1 MCKIN
6 QLHRDLPL
14 LVIHR
19 HHHVV
24 FAADR
29 THEDGFWIIR
39 PVYEYPG
46 RSSRFDCGNDS
57 FGILNSKQ
65 AISPA
70 WGLMPHMAMRG
81 CSHPRSLIA
90 SIPTSNGRSGAQ
102 SLRSFVDT
110 EQHCRC
116 GCWLKA
122 GTSVIAVVL
131 RSETLSWTRHD
142 IPRRANC
149 APVSHAP
156 LKSSANIMHSIF
168 ACSAVTDM
176 PEACDLANHTGL
188 LRTILKVKA

>member
-29 THEDGFWIIR
+29 THEDGIWIIR

-65 AISPA
+65 AMLPSMGINATHGDARMFTSQESHRFDSNFKWEKWRAIS
-70 WGLMPHMAMRG
+70 
-81 CSHPRSLIA
+81 
-90 SIPTSNGRSGAQ
+90 
-102 SLRSFVDT
+102 
-110 EQHCRC
+110 
-116 GCWLKA
+116 
-122 GTSVIAVVL
+122 
-131 RSETLSWTRHD
+131 
-142 IPRRANC
+142 
-149 APVSHAP
+149 
-156 LKSSANIMHSIF
+156 SIF
-168 ACSAVTDM
+168 
-176 PEACDLANHTGL
+176 
-188 LRTILKVKA
+188 R